1 MKAKVRFRFQLDKYA
16 NDRQTGFSATVYSAS
31 RAKSVKTL
39 VPCIIKI
46 SPPSAIYLCVRRSSV
61 AILKVGSLA
70 RISSP

>member
-16 NDRQTGFSATVYSAS
+16 NERQTGFSATVYNVS

-39 VPCIIKI
+39 SC
-46 SPPSAIYLCVRRSSV
+46 SLHHQNLSAFGKSSV